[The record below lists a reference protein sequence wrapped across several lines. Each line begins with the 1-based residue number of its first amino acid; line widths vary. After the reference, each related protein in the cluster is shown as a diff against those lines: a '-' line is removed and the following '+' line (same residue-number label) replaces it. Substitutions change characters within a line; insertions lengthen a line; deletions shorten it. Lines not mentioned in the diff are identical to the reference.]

1 LKAINK
7 NLELQQLR
15 QQQQNFQLN
24 VCYGNKPEFLIY
36 TCVLFANFGIQW
48 KEIFSSFFLIWY
60 ILIYFV
66 GCTLPVTNGST
77 GDKVKETIGTGV
89 GEGAKKVTGTKDKVK
104 ETIGTG
110 VGEGAKKQEL
120 GPGAASEVE
129 EEVAKTS
136 SDSPTKRVE
145 GAGKALG
152 KEEDSK

>member
-77 GDKVKETIGTGV
+77 GDKVKE
-89 GEGAKKVTGTKDKVK
+89 KVTGTKDKVK